1 MLLSAKSRE
10 TNEEFCLG
18 KVQVQVSNFLERN
31 NQSKEKRKDVWR
43 AVEVWKEETQMHNEE
58 KKCIHMLSY
67 FS

>member
-1 MLLSAKSRE
+1 MLLSVKSRE
-10 TNEEFCLG
+10 THEEFCLG

-43 AVEVWKEETQMHNEE
+43 TVEVWKEEKQMHNEE
-58 KKCIHMLSY
+58 KKCFHMLSY